1 MSPTTVGREELGTR
15 LQDGAQF
22 ERKFQYKETLYNGL
36 EINYCNLGKREKNTN
51 NLSHDLELQI
61 LFSSTLSSLFSFT
74 LSSLEDRLSSKKTQL
89 RKEKKGK

>member
-22 ERKFQYKETLYNGL
+22 ERKFQYKEILYNGL
-36 EINYCNLGKREKNTN
+36 ERNYCNLGKREKNTN

-61 LFSSTLSSLFSFT
+61 LFSSTLFFL
-74 LSSLEDRLSSKKTQL
+74 LSSALLSLPLKT
-89 RKEKKGK
+89 G